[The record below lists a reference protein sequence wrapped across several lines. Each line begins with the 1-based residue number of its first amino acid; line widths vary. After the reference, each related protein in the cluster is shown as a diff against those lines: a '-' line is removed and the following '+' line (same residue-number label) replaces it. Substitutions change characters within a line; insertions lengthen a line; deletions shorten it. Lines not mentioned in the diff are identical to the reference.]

1 MSKQTLFVRWWV
13 MALAMATV
21 IASILAMGG
30 FGFLLDNDVTYLSFV
45 IMGVFFAF
53 TGYYGYRLYRGQG
66 LGQGVM
72 EYGENLCT
80 SIGLLGTV
88 IGLIMMVKGAFSG
101 IDVNDQESI
110 KSALVAM
117 SSGIGSALVTTLV
130 GLISAVLIG
139 IQRKVVEV
147 EWV

>member
-13 MALAMATV
+13 MALAMATI

-30 FGFLLDNDVTYLSFV
+30 FSFLLENDVTYLSFV
-45 IMGVFFAF
+45 IMSVFFIF

-88 IGLIMMVKGAFSG
+88 IGLIMMVKGAFAG

>member
-13 MALAMATV
+13 MAVAMATI

-45 IMGVFFAF
+45 IMGVFFIF

-88 IGLIMMVKGAFSG
+88 VGLIMMVKGAFAG

>member
-21 IASILAMGG
+21 IASILTMGG
-30 FGFLLDNDVTYLSFV
+30 FGFLLENDVTYLSFV
-45 IMGVFFAF
+45 IMTVFFVF

-88 IGLIMMVKGAFSG
+88 IGLIMMVKGAFAG

-110 KSALVAM
+110 KTALVAM

-147 EWV
+147 DWV

>member
-13 MALAMATV
+13 MALAMATI

-30 FGFLLDNDVTYLSFV
+30 FSFLLENDVTYLSFV
-45 IMGVFFAF
+45 IMSVFFIF

-72 EYGENLCT
+72 EYGENLST

-88 IGLIMMVKGAFSG
+88 IGLIMMVKGAFAG

>member
-13 MALAMATV
+13 MALAMATI

-30 FGFLLDNDVTYLSFV
+30 FSFLLENDVTYLSFV
-45 IMGVFFAF
+45 IMSVFFVF

-88 IGLIMMVKGAFSG
+88 IGLIMMVKGAFAG

>member
-13 MALAMATV
+13 MALAMSTL
-21 IASILAMGG
+21 IASLLVTGG
-30 FGFLLDNDVTYLSFV
+30 FSFLLENDVTYLSFV
-45 IMGVFFAF
+45 IMSIFFAF
-53 TGYYGYRLYRGQG
+53 TGYYGYRLYRGHG

-101 IDVNDQESI
+101 IDVSDQESI
-110 KSALVAM
+110 KSALIAM

-139 IQRKVVEV
+139 IQRKVVEIK
-147 EWV
+147 WV

>member
-13 MALAMATV
+13 MALAMATI
-21 IASILAMGG
+21 IASILMMGG

-45 IMGVFFAF
+45 IMAVFFTF

-88 IGLIMMVKGAFSG
+88 IGLIMMVKGAFAG

-110 KSALVAM
+110 KTALVAM